1 MENSLVS
8 WQSKSIGISRKVL
21 KLFRPV
27 RIDLWYFERLHQ
39 SGNKYKF
46 ENLTKTLVDAYFIVD
61 QNQSKE
67 QTRKELK
74 S

>member
-8 WQSKSIGISRKVL
+8 WQSKSIGISREVL
-21 KLFRPV
+21 KLLRPI
-27 RIDLWYFERLHQ
+27 RIDLWYFKHQ
-39 SGNKYKF
+39 SGNRYKF

>member
-1 MENSLVS
+1 MENSFVS
-8 WQSKSIGISRKVL
+8 WQSKSIGISREVL
-21 KLFRPV
+21 KLFRPI
-27 RIDLWYFERLHQ
+27 RIDLWYFKRLHQ
-39 SGNKYKF
+39 SGNRYKF